1 MELIILHHAMNYR
14 AQIAELTEE
23 NRLLVEEVQ
32 TYRNEIDEIRAEARA
47 TIDREL
53 ALVAEQHQAKIA
65 ELARARETIAELE
78 EELERLL
85 DESAST
91 TTGETE
97 GGTLRQGYEET
108 EHRVQIR
115 GEFFR
120 IIKGPRGR
128 LYTRRTHGE
137 LVPLTPRQNR
147 DKIPV

>member
-1 MELIILHHAMNYR
+1 LPTQMNYR
-14 AQIAELTEE
+14 TQIAELTEE

-32 TYRNEIDEIRAEARA
+32 TYRNDIDDIRAEARA
-47 TIDREL
+47 TIEKEL
-53 ALVAEQHQAKIA
+53 ALFADQIRAKTE
-65 ELARARETIAELE
+65 ELARARETITELE
-78 EELERLL
+78 EELERLH
-85 DESAST
+85 DETASVIS
-91 TTGETE
+91 GETE

-128 LYTRRTHGE
+128 LYTRRTHGQ
-137 LVPLTPRQNR
+137 LVPLSPRQNR